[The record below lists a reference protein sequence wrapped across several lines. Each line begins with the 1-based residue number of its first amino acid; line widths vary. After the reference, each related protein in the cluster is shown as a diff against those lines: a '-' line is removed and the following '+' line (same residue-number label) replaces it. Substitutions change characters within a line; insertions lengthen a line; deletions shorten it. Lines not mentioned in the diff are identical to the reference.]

1 MLDSDMKLCT
11 YFSKKKR
18 FWETANTDMIKFL
31 VDYALTCNDVETTKV
46 SLISQQILNF

>member
-11 YFSKKKR
+11 YFSKKKDFGR
-18 FWETANTDMIKFL
+18 QQNTDMIKFL